1 MTNLGV
7 LLSDHNRAKESRS
20 RMVDSLDQQAV
31 DDSPDQQAVVD
42 LTPPPTPAPT
52 NVPLT
57 DTQKLQIM
65 GINRKILL
73 KQAAIVQFTKEVGQL
88 QQAQNQIVDNVVKAN
103 GIDGTTHMLN
113 EDLDLVPLP
122 R

>member
-1 MTNLGV
+1 ME
-7 LLSDHNRAKESRS
+7 DAPE
-20 RMVDSLDQQAV
+20 
-31 DDSPDQQAVVD
+31 D
-42 LTPPPTPAPT
+42 LPTPAPT

-65 GINRKILL
+65 GISRKILL